1 LSPKPNANATG
12 GETTIPIINEREK
25 YMDRM
30 GIEGGSVALVGADA
44 VLRPDLP
51 SVTDAPPTSD
61 AACQV
66 ALPATSDHVAEA
78 FGQRLCPLNLKQ
90 LLALDI
96 KPRGMV
102 LDPIIPDKGLVMLYA
117 TRGTGKTHV
126 ALGIA
131 HAVATG
137 STFLRWQAPR
147 PRRVL
152 LIDGE
157 MPASALR
164 ERLQQLAAATD
175 GGDNAEKLNI
185 IVGDLVDLGIGNLAS
200 PPVQAELEP
209 WLEGI
214 DLLILDN
221 LSSLTTALREN
232 ESDAWSPIQQW
243 LLRLRRRGMSVLI
256 VHHAGKGGEQRGT
269 SRREDVLDTTLN
281 LRRPSDYAATEGA
294 RFEVHIEKGRG
305 IHGDHAKPFEAK
317 LDICDGKAVWTVKDV
332 EEMDRG
338 RIAAL
343 LATGMTV
350 RDVAEEIGISK
361 SVVHR
366 LKQKIEQEAAEAAAG
381 QDAAGRQGIAVDG

>member
-1 LSPKPNANATG
+1 
-12 GETTIPIINEREK
+12 
-25 YMDRM
+25 MDRM
-30 GIEGGSVALVGADA
+30 GIESGSVEHVGADA
-44 VLRPDLP
+44 VLRPELP
-51 SVTDAPPTSD
+51 SVPDAPPLSD
-61 AACQV
+61 AENQA
-66 ALPATSDHVAEA
+66 ALPAVSDQVGAG
-78 FGQRLCPLNLKQ
+78 FGQRLRPLNLEQ

-131 HAVATG
+131 HAAATG
-137 STFLRWQAPR
+137 SSFLRWQAPA

-164 ERLQQLAAATD
+164 ERLQQLAAASD

-214 DLLILDN
+214 ELLILDN

-232 ESDAWSPIQQW
+232 DSDAWSPIQQW

-269 SRREDVLDTTLN
+269 SRREDVLDTTIN

-305 IHGDHAKPFEAK
+305 IHGEQAKPFEAK
-317 LDICDGKAVWTVKDV
+317 LDICDGKAVWTMKDV

-343 LATGMTV
+343 LAAGMTV

-366 LKQKIEQEAAEAAAG
+366 LKQRIEQEEAEAEAG
-381 QDAAGRQGIAVDG
+381 GDAAGRQG